1 TCFCPATRRSGSRP
15 FMRSIS
21 DLVSLTPFSPPRP
34 PPRGPTR
41 SLPHRAAGTKPFLE
55 LLEDR
60 SLPSAAPL
68 PIPGGVLD
76 PNTRGGPDLHV
87 HLPGPAD
94 STSPNR
100 IGGDPSPITDFNGFV
115 GVAHLEGT
123 GTDGSGNTLYWDV
136 DLRFLKGVYRGVDGQ
151 IHQGTFAFV

>member
-1 TCFCPATRRSGSRP
+1 MRFHSGLDYLKS
-15 FMRSIS
+15 
-21 DLVSLTPFSPPRP
+21 VFSHRP

-41 SLPHRAAGTKPFLE
+41 SLPHRAAGYKPFLE

-60 SLPSAAPL
+60 SLPSVAPL

-94 STSPNR
+94 STTPNR
-100 IGGDPSPITDFNGFV
+100 IGGDPSTITDFNGFV

-136 DLRFLKGVYRGVDGQ
+136 DLRFLKGVYQGVDGN
-151 IHQGTFAFV
+151 IHNATFAFV